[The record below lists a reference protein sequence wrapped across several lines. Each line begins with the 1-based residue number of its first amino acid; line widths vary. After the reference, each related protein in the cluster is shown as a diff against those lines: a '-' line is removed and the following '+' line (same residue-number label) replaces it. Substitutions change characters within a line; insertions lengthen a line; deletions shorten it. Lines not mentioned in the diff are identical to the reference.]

1 MICSVFFSPSV
12 YYFMKIQSWNSE
24 KSMPEKSWN
33 SKCTYLQATCTSG
46 HWKARICC
54 ICSPGIHQCDQCFP
68 FILQRLITQLQC
80 WTEFS
85 PSAIAKQNI
94 SENLYIFINSTKV
107 IRMSTYIFFYYLFCI
122 SFLNFEWKIIFV
134 FKLWESK
141 AGLNS
146 V

>member
-1 MICSVFFSPSV
+1 MFGIFVIQVCIILRRYKVETVKNQCPKNHEILNVDIFKPHVLLDIAKPGYVVFIPQEYISVINASHWSV
-12 YYFMKIQSWNSE
+12 
-24 KSMPEKSWN
+24 
-33 SKCTYLQATCTSG
+33 
-46 HWKARICC
+46 
-54 ICSPGIHQCDQCFP
+54 
-68 FILQRLITQLQC
+68 QRLITRLQC
-80 WTEFS
+80 RTEFS
-85 PSAIAKQNI
+85 PSDITKQSI
-94 SENLYIFINSTKV
+94 LENLFIFINSTEV